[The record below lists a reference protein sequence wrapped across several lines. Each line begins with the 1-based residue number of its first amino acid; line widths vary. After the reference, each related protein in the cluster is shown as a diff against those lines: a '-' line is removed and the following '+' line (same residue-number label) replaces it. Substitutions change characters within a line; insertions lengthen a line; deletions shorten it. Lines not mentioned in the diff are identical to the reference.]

1 MGRKSALAG
10 LWWGGGKGLIAKN
23 NGVDYSDHQFR
34 DALFGEYGK
43 FITSLRGLYYGAEDV
58 GLTEEDTLRMFKY
71 TRFAT
76 CIPKRIGGS
85 GNPSGMT
92 AKGTVCGME
101 GALEFLKPGDTLKGK
116 KIVMQGA
123 GNVASFM
130 IQELLKKGVAHIKA
144 SDINENVIK
153 AAKEKYKLDSR
164 VDFVL
169 KKRDDNSILE
179 EECDILAPNA
189 LGGILD
195 EKLIPKI
202 KAPIVL
208 NYYFNFKV
216 CGAANNQ
223 LFDATSDELL
233 KKRGII
239 YVPDFLN
246 NRMGIVNCA
255 NEMYGYVDEDPEIE
269 RHFGRE
275 WKHSIIN
282 TTLDVL
288 NESKKTNIG
297 TDGAA
302 KKIADELQK
311 QTHPIFGHRGKKIV
325 QSILKSNWVNEAE

>member
-1 MGRKSALAG
+1 MMFQNIVPMSLQILMNMKFFSPHLTHQGSFFEYNQKTDSLFGIFVQNSSRGAGHGGVRLWGYNDVSSFITDGLRLSKGMGRKSALAG

-34 DALFGEYGK
+34 DELFGEYGK

-130 IQELLKKGVAHIKA
+130 IEELLKKGVAQIKA
-144 SDINENVIK
+144 SDINEFVIN
-153 AAKEKYKLDSR
+153 AAKEKYKLDTR

-169 KKRDDNSILE
+169 KNRDDNTILE

-195 EKLIPKI
+195 EKLISKI
-202 KAPIVL
+202 KAPIVIN
-208 NYYFNFKV
+208 NYLISRFVGQQIINCLMHLLMVY
-216 CGAANNQ
+216 
-223 LFDATSDELL
+223 L
-233 KKRGII
+233 KKEELFM
-239 YVPDFLN
+239 FL
-246 NRMGIVNCA
+246 I
-255 NEMYGYVDEDPEIE
+255 
-269 RHFGRE
+269 
-275 WKHSIIN
+275 S
-282 TTLDVL
+282 
-288 NESKKTNIG
+288 
-297 TDGAA
+297 
-302 KKIADELQK
+302 
-311 QTHPIFGHRGKKIV
+311 
-325 QSILKSNWVNEAE
+325 